1 MSIFIESERAK
12 CDSIFR
18 SHTKLPT
25 HGPGLI
31 EKSTVMFICVLGTLK
46 SFNLGVRL
54 ILRWIRKS
62 ISSCT
67 SKQTRE
73 LYFEMTSSAENP
85 EHYTRSR
92 LKRKYVS

>member
-1 MSIFIESERAK
+1 MSIFAESERAK
-12 CDSIFR
+12 CDSVFR

-25 HGPGLI
+25 HGPGLT
-31 EKSTVMFICVLGTLK
+31 EKSTVIFICVLGTLK

-54 ILRWIRKS
+54 ILRWIKKS
-62 ISSCT
+62 ISRCT

-73 LYFEMTSSAENP
+73 LYFEMTSFDENP

>member
-1 MSIFIESERAK
+1 MPIFTESERVK
-12 CDSIFR
+12 CDSTFR
-18 SHTKLPT
+18 SHAKLPT
-25 HGPGLI
+25 YGPGLI
-31 EKSTVMFICVLGTLK
+31 EKSTVIFICVLGTLK
-46 SFNLGVRL
+46 SFNLGMRL
-54 ILRWIRKS
+54 ILRWINKS

-85 EHYTRSR
+85 EHYTCSR